1 MATRKRP
8 PLSEKRAEYV
18 DGRVS
23 GRLVGQP
30 LHYPA
35 APSDDYDK
43 AMRRIIREMERAYR
57 EELLSVHEQVLEGEE
72 VASMDASL
80 ASQLRI
86 RLNALRA
93 RFSKLFTE
101 RAPAIVSS
109 MLERVNQSQQRILG
123 ASLKELSGG
132 LTLKTDVMPT
142 ALSEALTAATNENVS
157 LIKSIQSRYHTQ
169 VEGIVMR
176 SIQPGGRGAAD
187 IKEGLMRYKGVTE
200 RRAKIIATD
209 QTRKVTAAMNY
220 ERSKSLGI
228 KSFKWQHSSGGKEAR
243 PLHKNVLNGKIF
255 SYDDLPVIDEKTGER
270 GLPGQLINCRCVAV
284 PVLDW

>member
-35 APSDDYDK
+35 APADDYDK

-57 EELLSVHEQVLEGEE
+57 DELLSVHEQVLEGEE
-72 VASMDASL
+72 VAAMDASL

-93 RFSKLFTE
+93 RFAKLFSD

-109 MLERVNQSQQRILG
+109 MLERVDQSQQRILG

-132 LTLKTDVMPT
+132 LTLKTDVMPA
-142 ALSEALTAATNENVS
+142 ALSEALTSATNENVS

-187 IKEGLMRYKGVTE
+187 IKDGLMRYKGVTE
-200 RRAKIIATD
+200 RRAKIISTD
-209 QTRKVTAAMNY
+209 QVRKVTAAMNY

-228 KSFKWQHSSGGKEAR
+228 TKAKWVHSHGGKNPR
-243 PLHKNVLNGKIF
+243 PKHLAFNGKIF
-255 SYDDLPVIDEKTGER
+255 DLSDPPAIGDNGQKVLPGAEISCRCSWTPVIE
-270 GLPGQLINCRCVAV
+270 
-284 PVLDW
+284 W

>member
-23 GRLVGQP
+23 GRLVGGP

-35 APSDDYDK
+35 APADDYDK

-57 EELLSVHEQVLEGEE
+57 DELLSVHEQVLEGEE
-72 VASMDASL
+72 VAAMDASL

-86 RLNALRA
+86 RLNTLRA
-93 RFSKLFTE
+93 RFAKLFTD
-101 RAPAIVSS
+101 RAPEIVSS
-109 MLERVNQSQQRILG
+109 MIGRVDQSQQRILG

-132 LTLKTDVMPT
+132 LTLKTDVMP
-142 ALSEALTAATNENVS
+142 APLKEALTAATNENVS

-187 IKEGLMRYKGVTE
+187 IKDGLMRYKGVTE

-209 QTRKVTAAMNY
+209 QTRKVTSAMNY
-220 ERSKSLGI
+220 ERSKALGI
-228 KSFKWQHSSGGKEAR
+228 KSFKWQHSGGGKEPR
-243 PLHKNVLNGKIF
+243 PLHKNTLNGKIF
-255 SYDDLPVIDEKTGER
+255 SYDDLPVIDDKTGER